1 MEYPQGC
8 SALFALLCLL
18 PTCPEPFVPKD
29 SRRPTAPTESAPESP
44 PDSARGADALLAQG
58 QSHWDQRQWP
68 EAALAY
74 LRAHAQ
80 EASCGPSIVARINEL
95 GGLLRSAGQL
105 DLALACYAAVSRILP
120 AQAAGYLNMGTVA
133 LAMGDQSGAIACYRQ
148 ALERSPDEYFCW
160 LNLAAALN
168 YSHAHGPGEVRST
181 LQTMDKRLYGA
192 FHVPRQWPDARAPSR
207 VLRIGYVSPDLR
219 RHAVASFALPLIEAH
234 SAQVQV
240 VCYHCSTQDD
250 DWTQR
255 FRKACTLWVD
265 CAGLDDDALSAR
277 IRADGIDILVDLAGH
292 TEGNRLGVFARRSAP
307 VQASWLGY
315 VTTSGLAAMDYR
327 ITHDT
332 IDPPGSES
340 QYTERL
346 VRLPRTV
353 WCWQPLQGMPDVS
366 ALPMLQRGYV
376 RFGSLNRFSKV
387 TPMVLRAWAAI
398 LTSVPQSHL
407 TVCIPQGSVRQRVA
421 QFFAAQGI
429 DAGRIQAFSRLPHDE
444 YWALH
449 SEIDIALD
457 SFPFGGGT
465 TTFETLWLGVPVVC
479 CTGGTSAS
487 GHDALTGERFE
498 ARFSSRMGA
507 QFLGSLGLAE
517 LAGPSV
523 QDYVRIAVALAR
535 DPARLQALRA
545 GLRERMRASP
555 LVDAPQFAA
564 DMEAAYRSMWRERC
578 AQ

>member
-1 MEYPQGC
+1 MPPD
-8 SALFALLCLL
+8 F
-18 PTCPEPFVPKD
+18 P
-29 SRRPTAPTESAPESP
+29 SP
-44 PDSARGADALLAQG
+44 PPPTPDAPDPQHDAGALLAQG
-58 QSHWDQRQWP
+58 QSHWNLRQWP

-74 LRAHAQ
+74 LKAHAQ
-80 EASCGPSIVARINEL
+80 DASCGPSIVARINEL
-95 GGLLRSAGQL
+95 GGLLRGAGQL

-120 AQAAGYLNMGTVA
+120 TEAAGHLNMGTVA
-133 LAMGDQSGAIACYRQ
+133 LAMGDQAGAIACYRR
-148 ALERSPDEYFCW
+148 ALERGPDEYFCW

-168 YSHAHGPGEVRST
+168 YSHAHGPREVRAV
-181 LQTMDKRLYGA
+181 LQAMDERLYSA
-192 FHVPRQWPDARAPSR
+192 FRVPRNAPEARPPSR
-207 VLRIGYVSPDLR
+207 VLRVGYVSPDLR

-240 VCYHCSTQDD
+240 ACYHCSTHDD

-255 FRKACTLWVD
+255 FRQACALWVD
-265 CAGLDDDALSAR
+265 CAGMDDDALSAR
-277 IRADGIDILVDLAGH
+277 IRSDGIDILIDLAGH

-332 IDPPGSES
+332 IDPPGSEPH
-340 QYTERL
+340 YTENL
-346 VRLPRTV
+346 IRLPRTV
-353 WCWQPLQGMPDVS
+353 WCWQPLQGMPEVS
-366 ALPMLQRGYV
+366 PLPMLHRGYL
-376 RFGSLNRFSKV
+376 RFGSFNRFSKI
-387 TPMVLRAWAAI
+387 TPMVLQAWAAI
-398 LTSVPQSHL
+398 LKSVPGSHL
-407 TVCIPQGSVRQRVA
+407 TLCIPQGGVRERVA
-421 QFFAAQGI
+421 RFFAAQGI
-429 DAGRIQAFSRLPHDE
+429 ETGRIQAFSKLTHDD

-479 CTGGTSAS
+479 CTGSMPTPGQDKLPDDS
-487 GHDALTGERFE
+487 FE

-507 QFLGSLGLAE
+507 QFLGTLGLAD
-517 LAGPSV
+517 LAGQTV
-523 QDYVRIAVALAR
+523 EDYVRIAVTLAR

-555 LVDAPQFAA
+555 LVDAVQFAA
-564 DMEAAYRSMWRERC
+564 DMEAAYQTMWQNHC

>member
-1 MEYPQGC
+1 MPQD
-8 SALFALLCLL
+8 SPSPP
-18 PTCPEPFVPKD
+18 PT
-29 SRRPTAPTESAPESP
+29 SESAPAGLP
-44 PDSARGADALLAQG
+44 GAEALLAQG
-58 QSHWDQRQWP
+58 QSHWDQRQWS

-74 LRAHAQ
+74 LKAHAQ
-80 EASCGPSIVARINEL
+80 DAACGPSIVARINEL
-95 GGLLRSAGQL
+95 GGALRSAGQL

-120 AQAAGYLNMGTVA
+120 AEAAGYLNMGAVA
-133 LAMGDQSGAIACYRQ
+133 LALGDQAGAIARYRQ
-148 ALERSPDEYFCW
+148 ALERGPDEYFCW

-168 YSHAHGPGEVRST
+168 YSDTHGPGEVRST
-181 LQTMDKRLYGA
+181 LQAMDQRLYGA
-192 FHVPRQWPDARAPSR
+192 FHAPRPWPDVRDPSR

-219 RHAVASFALPLIEAH
+219 RHAVGSFALPLIEAH

-240 VCYHCSTQDD
+240 VCYHCSTHDD

-255 FRKACTLWVD
+255 FRQACSLWVE

-277 IRADGIDILVDLAGH
+277 IRADGIDILIDLAGH
-292 TEGNRLGVFARRSAP
+292 TEGNRLGVFARRSAA

-340 QYTERL
+340 HYTERL

-353 WCWQPLQGMPDVS
+353 WCWQPLQGMPEVS
-366 ALPMLQRGYV
+366 ALPMLHRGYV

-398 LTSVPQSHL
+398 LKSVPQSHL
-407 TVCIPQGSVRQRVA
+407 TVCIPQGSVRQRLA
-421 QFFAAQGI
+421 QFFATQGI
-429 DAGRIQAFSRLPHDE
+429 DAGRIQAFSRLPHDQ

-457 SFPFGGGT
+457 TFPFGGGT

-479 CTGGTSAS
+479 CTGSTPAPGQSKLPDNS
-487 GHDALTGERFE
+487 FE

-507 QFLGSLGLAE
+507 QFLGSLRLAE
-517 LAGPSV
+517 LAGESV
-523 QDYVRIAVALAR
+523 DDYVRIAVALAR

-564 DMEAAYRSMWRERC
+564 DMEAAYRSMWQEHSAR
-578 AQ
+578 